1 MENTYRHKW
10 SAAML
15 DDYCWAVKRVSP
27 ENKYKQQV
35 TRLLI
40 QFM

>member
-1 MENTYRHKW
+1 MENAYRHKW

-15 DDYCWAVKRVSP
+15 ADYCWAVKRISL
-27 ENKYKQQV
+27 EIQYKQQV
-35 TRLLI
+35 TRPLV